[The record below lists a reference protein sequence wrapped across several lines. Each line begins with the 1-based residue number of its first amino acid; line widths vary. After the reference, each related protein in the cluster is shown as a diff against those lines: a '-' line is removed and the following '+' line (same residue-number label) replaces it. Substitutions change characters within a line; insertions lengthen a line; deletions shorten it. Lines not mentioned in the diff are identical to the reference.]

1 VSSAWPPRPEEEL
14 TRTEEEERI
23 LERNK
28 RGAIALGSLAALA
41 VVLSYAGAGYAGLVV
56 SLSVVAA
63 GVLVA
68 AAFTVPVGPARTRRR
83 SAPVSPD
90 EPYPSFQQVSERL
103 SWAKVSP
110 RHYDLVTR
118 PLLVRVL
125 ANRLA
130 DHHGVDLY
138 RHREAARALVGEE
151 LWWWFDPDREPERSS
166 QPPGVDDHTLT
177 RLVQRLETL

>member
-14 TRTEEEERI
+14 TRAEEEE
-23 LERNK
+23 LTAERNK
-28 RGAIALGSLAALA
+28 RGAVALGSLAVLT
-41 VVLSYAGAGYAGLVV
+41 VVLSYVGAGYAGLIV

-63 GVLVA
+63 GGLLA
-68 AAFTVPVGPARTRRR
+68 AALTVPAGPARTRRR
-83 SAPVSPD
+83 KPAVSFD

-138 RHREAARALVGEE
+138 ARPDAARALVGDE
-151 LWWWFDPDREPERSS
+151 LWWWLDPNREPERSS
-166 QPPGVDDHTLT
+166 QPPGVDDRTLT